1 MDAAADSPPSS
12 PTHSDGPTIEGGEAM
27 IQILRAIQLQGER
40 QLEEAR
46 KTNESLAELN
56 QSFTRMHPV
65 YERMVKEFQVGMQL
79 LTEKIRIG
87 NSSQGKALG
96 NLTEVQTTLDNMHT
110 ILLSL
115 QNELDPPQGSVPDLR
130 ASYLSSFL
138 TSALLQNQLGLSTEG
153 LNRPRRSA
161 GTAPESS
168 ARGKQRAVC
177 GLPPSVGAALG
188 SVEGKLER
196 LLSVP
201 YSAPTTAVPETGML
215 TPRTTPPPLDMAVVS
230 GVQNSVLVGTK
241 ETRQNVASSK
251 PLSQSTTSKRQRS
264 GARVTLVPPS
274 PSRSESSQN
283 PNTIQPAPMPQSPP
297 LHSVTPP
304 SLNIPSSS
312 KVKHHGLKDHNTR
325 ETSSEWEEGAR
336 PRREDSLDRDWTGDD
351 DEEDDVNEEKGP
363 GDEGQGRDEDGEEE
377 REDDDGEEE
386 REDDDGEEEREDD
399 DGEEEREDDGEGH
412 EEEEGGGRGTSR
424 RAQTKRARKQKKKC
438 PRGAMGRFGNLWTLE
453 VMGRTLLKQ

>member
-1 MDAAADSPPSS
+1 MAG
-12 PTHSDGPTIEGGEAM
+12 DGPTIEGGEAM

-79 LTEKIRIG
+79 LTGKSIYDISALRLILLLEKIRIG

-168 ARGKQRAVC
+168 ARGKQRAV
-177 GLPPSVGAALG
+177 
-188 SVEGKLER
+188 
-196 LLSVP
+196 
-201 YSAPTTAVPETGML
+201 
-215 TPRTTPPPLDMAVVS
+215 
-230 GVQNSVLVGTK
+230 
-241 ETRQNVASSK
+241 
-251 PLSQSTTSKRQRS
+251 
-264 GARVTLVPPS
+264 
-274 PSRSESSQN
+274 
-283 PNTIQPAPMPQSPP
+283 
-297 LHSVTPP
+297 
-304 SLNIPSSS
+304 
-312 KVKHHGLKDHNTR
+312 
-325 ETSSEWEEGAR
+325 
-336 PRREDSLDRDWTGDD
+336 
-351 DEEDDVNEEKGP
+351 
-363 GDEGQGRDEDGEEE
+363 
-377 REDDDGEEE
+377 
-386 REDDDGEEEREDD
+386 
-399 DGEEEREDDGEGH
+399 
-412 EEEEGGGRGTSR
+412 
-424 RAQTKRARKQKKKC
+424 
-438 PRGAMGRFGNLWTLE
+438 
-453 VMGRTLLKQ
+453 